1 MWHASERIEIAASPQ
16 VVWAVV
22 ADITSHVDLAGSG
35 EVKAIRFDGLL
46 EPGVTFEGDIAT
58 DEVGTF
64 VSRNVVHDVDAPHLL
79 VWRSYPP
86 LDDDETP
93 EHQIEVIWSF
103 ALSPTDTGTEVT
115 HRFEVPRPK
124 AGAEQLEA
132 FLERTNRIET
142 VRQGMRRTLENVK
155 HVSESR

>member
-79 VWRSYPP
+79 VWRS
-86 LDDDETP
+86 
-93 EHQIEVIWSF
+93 H
-103 ALSPTDTGTEVT
+103 
-115 HRFEVPRPK
+115 
-124 AGAEQLEA
+124 
-132 FLERTNRIET
+132 
-142 VRQGMRRTLENVK
+142 
-155 HVSESR
+155 